1 MKITTNEAHVLNLI
15 AHNLYQPTNGGR
27 PETFEDTASIWSH
40 SIDHATIACQ
50 IARRSL
56 PGVVASLS
64 KKGLV
69 RCGSV
74 GDVFSISDTV
84 ALTRAGFA
92 AWESVDAKT
101 NADKLYKALVQPVVG
116 GWADDEQ

>member
-15 AHNLYQPTNGGR
+15 AYNLYQPTNGDR
-27 PETFEDTASIWSH
+27 PEAFRDTASIWSH
-40 SIDHATIACQ
+40 SIGDASIACK
-50 IARRSL
+50 IARRSI

-74 GDVFSISDTV
+74 GDTSDMDTV
-84 ALTRAGFA
+84 ALTREGFA